1 MTMRT
6 GDVPID
12 VEASTKDSSLTA
24 RVCPRM
30 KRANPGAKT
39 MASARAVSFTE
50 LPSTATTASA
60 STSGGKASPASVAR
74 MRR

>member
-6 GDVPID
+6 GDVPIEVD
-12 VEASTKDSSLTA
+12 ASTNDSSLMA
-24 RVCPRM
+24 SVWPRM

-39 MASARAVSFTE
+39 MARARAVSFTE

-60 STSGGKASPASVAR
+60 STSGGKAKPASVAR